1 MSLPC
6 NWGLHGINVNCLAPG
21 WFKTE
26 QNKMLYEDPGWVD
39 YLCERIPL
47 GRAARPEEQANAI
60 LFLAS
65 AEAGSVQGHA
75 MVIDGGN
82 IALSSGHSAPRDG
95 L

>member
-1 MSLPC
+1 MKRVGQPQEL
-6 NWGLHGINVNCLAPG
+6 
-21 WFKTE
+21 
-26 QNKMLYEDPGWVD
+26 
-39 YLCERIPL
+39 
-47 GRAARPEEQANAI
+47 ANAI

-65 AEAGSVQGHA
+65 AEAGSVHGHA